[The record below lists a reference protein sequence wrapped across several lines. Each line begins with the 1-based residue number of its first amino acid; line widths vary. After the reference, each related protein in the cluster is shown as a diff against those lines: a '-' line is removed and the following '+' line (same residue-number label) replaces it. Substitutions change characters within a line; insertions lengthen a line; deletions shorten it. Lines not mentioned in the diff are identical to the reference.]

1 MLNTRR
7 RNQRSLCWSETVPT
21 GTPVAARPSATTPAR
36 STGPTRAIAGGHP
49 LTDSRT
55 NARLADYEQ
64 GVRDAFERI
73 VPTLK
78 DIAALQHEAD
88 FEQQAQAI
96 AGRQLGFKLPDQV
109 LADAWIDQLDMR
121 TLFAWS
127 VFQSYRQLAHEF
139 FQDNPLGGE
148 DPDAFDR
155 FLQECGFHTLDL
167 TPCADGRLAHAVSYA
182 LRLPHERVRRKSY
195 AGAMFDVEESVTL
208 WVETELNR
216 FREGKPN
223 TADAPTR
230 YLKVAMYHYS
240 SVDPEHEGCA
250 AHGSDERR
258 AAEAALGRLLDFQQ
272 AIQNSFCC
280 GASIDLLLIGLD
292 TDTDAVRIHLPDADG
307 NLEVD
312 RFLDARHAYERT
324 AGLTPAQA
332 ESEIEAMTVAHA
344 QADVTSAPTEG
355 MRRLIMRLIVN
366 NLSQIDY
373 VRQFHG
379 GTYADVGH
387 RERFIGV
394 GTGFDEIQLRNLTY
408 FAHLNTLEEGAPD
421 LDVGIKIFSKLN
433 VAHGLPIPVVVR
445 FDYLGA
451 VPGARDRAIARCRRV
466 QQAIKSRYADLTERG
481 LLHTLLAVRDCSGH
495 QSIEIVGSSL
505 PWGQLEEG
513 HA

>member
-1 MLNTRR
+1 
-7 RNQRSLCWSETVPT
+7 
-21 GTPVAARPSATTPAR
+21 
-36 STGPTRAIAGGHP
+36 
-49 LTDSRT
+49 
-55 NARLADYEQ
+55 
-64 GVRDAFERI
+64 
-73 VPTLK
+73 
-78 DIAALQHEAD
+78 
-88 FEQQAQAI
+88 
-96 AGRQLGFKLPDQV
+96 
-109 LADAWIDQLDMR
+109 
-121 TLFAWS
+121 
-127 VFQSYRQLAHEF
+127 
-139 FQDNPLGGE
+139 
-148 DPDAFDR
+148 
-155 FLQECGFHTLDL
+155 
-167 TPCADGRLAHAVSYA
+167 VSYA

-195 AGAMFDVEESVTL
+195 AGAMFDVEESVTR
-208 WVETELNR
+208 WVETELDR

-258 AAEAALGRLLDFQQ
+258 AAEAALGRLLDFQR

-280 GASIDLLLIGLD
+280 GASIDLLLVGLD
-292 TDTDAVRIHLPDADG
+292 TDTDALRIHVPDAEG
-307 NLEVD
+307 NLAVD
-312 RFLDARHAYERT
+312 RFLDAHQAYERT
-324 AGLTPAQA
+324 AGLAADQA
-332 ESEIEAMTVAHA
+332 EREIEAMTLAHA
-344 QADVTSAPTEG
+344 QADVASPPTEG
-355 MRRLIMRLIVN
+355 MTRLIVRLIAN

-373 VRQFHG
+373 VRAFHG
-379 GTYADVGH
+379 GAYADVGH

-466 QQAIKSRYADLTERG
+466 QKAITDRYPDLTERG

-505 PWGQLEEG
+505 PWGRIEEG